1 MKHLTVRINA
11 QYIRAFFVSAVI
23 AAASLTGCTGAPD
36 AHAAY
41 VGTWK
46 SQHTALTITRSGRMN
61 YHRDASETRVEE
73 RFVNVPIKQISPKE
87 IVGAVGD
94 ARLEITEPPHQ
105 AGGSWQ
111 MTVNG
116 DVLTKQ

>member
-1 MKHLTVRINA
+1 MKHLSFRINA
-11 QYIRAFFVSAVI
+11 QYIRAFCLSAMI
-23 AAASLTGCTGAPD
+23 AAASLTGCKGESG

-46 SQHTALTITRSGRMN
+46 SQHAALTITRSGSMN
-61 YHRDASETRVEE
+61 YHRDANETRVEE

-87 IVGAVGD
+87 IVGAVAD

-105 AGGSWQ
+105 AGDSWQ